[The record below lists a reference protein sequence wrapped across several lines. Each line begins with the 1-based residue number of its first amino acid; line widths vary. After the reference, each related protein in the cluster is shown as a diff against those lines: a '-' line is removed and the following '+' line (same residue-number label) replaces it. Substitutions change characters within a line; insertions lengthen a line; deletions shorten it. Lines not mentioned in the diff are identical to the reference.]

1 MLRALRKS
9 AGTWVVRIFLLLLA
23 ALFGVGIWS
32 DPGSLLRDRSTTT
45 VATVA
50 DVELLPQEFGR
61 EYQAEASRARSLLGA
76 SFDTD
81 PDAKM
86 QVALAVVDRMAMR
99 VQFGLE
105 ASRLGI
111 GIGDDLMRRFIF
123 ANPAFHDETGA
134 FSADI
139 FAGRVAAQGL
149 SESGFVALLRDDLSR
164 RLLIDTI
171 ARTPAPSATL
181 VNRLHAYRNEERVVD
196 YVLVRSGDRPAPADP
211 GEDALMAYYQE
222 HAGLYTAP
230 EYRAATAVAVD
241 PTSLTDGISIAEEDA
256 LALYEERVDTFQVPE
271 RRTVDQIV
279 LADQAAARAVADRL
293 AQGEDFAAVAASVGQ
308 GAAAIALGTLARAD
322 FILPELA
329 DAAFG
334 LAVGRSSAPVRSP
347 LGWHVLRVSAI
358 EPPSS
363 VPFEAARPAL
373 EAELALDKATDLAYE
388 LINDLEDSLA
398 AGASLEEA
406 AVEVGLK
413 AMKVPPVDAAG
424 MGVDGARATL
434 PEPRDR
440 FLALVFETP
449 AGSVAPLEET
459 PQGGFFVART
469 DELVAPR
476 QRDLAEVRD
485 QVTADWRAAAQDQS
499 AAEAVAQGAARLA
512 AGETIEAVAA
522 ALGAR
527 VTRSA
532 PFKRAAGPAG
542 VPLAPDLVDRLFRAA
557 VGEVTTAKADD
568 DAGHLLVRL
577 VEIRPVSL
585 AAESQ
590 DLASLRAEIVD
601 GVAEDLA
608 TAYRATLAER
618 FPVEVNR
625 GVLEPML

>member
-1 MLRALRKS
+1 MLRSLRKS
-9 AGTWVVRIFLLLLA
+9 AGTWVVRSFLLVLA

-50 DVELLPQEFGR
+50 DVELPPQEFGR
-61 EYQAEASRARSLLGA
+61 EYQAQASRARSLLGA

-86 QVALAVVDRMAMR
+86 TVALGVIDRMAMR

-139 FAGRVAAQGL
+139 FAGRIAAQGL
-149 SESGFVALLRDDLSR
+149 SEAGFVAMLRDDLSR

-171 ARTPAPSATL
+171 ARATAPSATL
-181 VNRLHAYRNEERVVD
+181 VNRLHAYRNEQRVVD
-196 YVLVRSGDRPAPADP
+196 YVLVRSAARPAPAEP
-211 GEDALMAYYQE
+211 GEDALVAYYQG
-222 HAGLYTAP
+222 HADAYTAP
-230 EYRAATAVAVD
+230 EYRGATVVAVD
-241 PTSLTDGISIAEEDA
+241 PASLTDGIAIAEEDA
-256 LALYEERVDTFQVPE
+256 LALYEERVDAFQVPE
-271 RRTVDQIV
+271 RRTVDQII
-279 LADQAAARAVADRL
+279 LADEGAARAVADRL

-308 GAAAIALGTLARAD
+308 GAATIALGTLARTD
-322 FILPELA
+322 FILPDLA

-334 LAVGRSSAPVRSP
+334 LAVGRSSAPVQSP

-363 VPFEAARPAL
+363 VSFEAARPAL

-413 AMKVPPVDAAG
+413 ATTMPPVDAAG
-424 MGVDGARATL
+424 IGIDGASANL

-440 FLALVFETP
+440 FLALIFETP
-449 AGSVAPLEET
+449 AGSVTPLEET

-469 DELVAPR
+469 DEIVAPR
-476 QRDLAEVRD
+476 LRDLAAVRD
-485 QVTADWRAAAQDQS
+485 QVTTDWRAAALDQS
-499 AAEAVAQGAARLA
+499 AADAVAQGAARLA
-512 AGETIEAVAA
+512 AGETLEAVAA
-522 ALGAR
+522 ALDAR
-527 VTRSA
+527 VSRSA
-532 PFKRAAGPAG
+532 PFMRASGPAG
-542 VPLAPDLVDRLFRAA
+542 APFPRDLVDRLFGAD
-557 VGEVTTAKADD
+557 VGEVTTAQADD
-568 DAGHLLVRL
+568 GTGYLVVRL
-577 VEIRPVSL
+577 AEIRPVSL
-585 AAESQ
+585 AAESA

-608 TAYRATLAER
+608 SAYRAALAER
-618 FPVEVNR
+618 YPVEVNR
-625 GVLEPML
+625 GVIEPLL